1 MQVCLAT
8 LRPLNFSKEKKE
20 KKKAVCSSGR
30 FQKKKFFKKN
40 TTRYIIGSVG
50 VKSEVSVDA
59 NRYGWRFFLK
69 PVGLEL
75 FFLNTW
81 NLSLLSFF
89 LFFVLNIQS
98 ECSCLNGFNLKDWE
112 LIWKMVVFGKGI
124 KFFGWM
130 KKPNGKIKML
140 FIRPKNFILFLG
152 FDF

>member
-1 MQVCLAT
+1 MCLAT

-20 KKKAVCSSGR
+20 KKKASRSSGR
-30 FQKKKFFKKN
+30 FQIKKFFKKN
-40 TTRYIIGSVG
+40 TTRYIIGSMS

-89 LFFVLNIQS
+89 LFFVLISFTNRHRII
-98 ECSCLNGFNLKDWE
+98 GFCLKDWE
-112 LIWKMVVFGKGI
+112 LIWKRVVFGKCI
-124 KFFGWM
+124 KF
-130 KKPNGKIKML
+130 
-140 FIRPKNFILFLG
+140 
-152 FDF
+152 

>member
-1 MQVCLAT
+1 MPREA
-8 LRPLNFSKEKKE
+8 RPIKFFSPNFIFNWKRRIIISKEKKE

-89 LFFVLNIQS
+89 LFFVLISFTNRHCIIGI
-98 ECSCLNGFNLKDWE
+98 CLNDWE
-112 LIWKMVVFGKGI
+112 LI
-124 KFFGWM
+124 
-130 KKPNGKIKML
+130 
-140 FIRPKNFILFLG
+140 
-152 FDF
+152 